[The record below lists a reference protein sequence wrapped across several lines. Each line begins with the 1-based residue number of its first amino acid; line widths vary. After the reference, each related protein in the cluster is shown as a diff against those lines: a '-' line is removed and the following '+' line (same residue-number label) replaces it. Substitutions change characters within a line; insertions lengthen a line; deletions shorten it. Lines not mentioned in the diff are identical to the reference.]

1 MTMYFERLDVIDIG
15 LYKIPCS
22 SSGSTPFILSFLNVV
37 IHIERSELH
46 LNRTMKENNDDHIR
60 PCITM
65 YFERLYAIFIGLYKF
80 PSSSSGF
87 IPFIFNFLNFSF
99 ILRSEFHLR

>member
-1 MTMYFERLDVIDIG
+1 MYFERLDVIDIG
-15 LYKIPCS
+15 LYMIPCS
-22 SSGSTPFILSFLNVV
+22 LSGSTPFILSFLNVV

-65 YFERLYAIFIGLYKF
+65 NFERLYAILL
-80 PSSSSGF
+80 GF
-87 IPFIFNFLNFSF
+87 INFH
-99 ILRSEFHLR
+99 ILRAAFTIYIQLPECCIHIEI